1 MTAKTGTMQLYTAGR
16 TVLPS
21 SRLIFSAAEA
31 PTSESA
37 TGWGGCRGWT
47 VDFPAV
53 F

>member
-1 MTAKTGTMQLYTAGR
+1 MTAKTGTMELYTAGR

-31 PTSESA
+31 PATESA
-37 TGWGGCRGWT
+37 TGWGGYRGWT